1 MRMRAA
7 IGLAMVLL
15 AVPGL
20 RGTAEADPIGLQ
32 WPQPGGPGTPVYLT
46 YSYSNL
52 LDGTFLL
59 LTAAELR
66 AATEESLRLWASVA
80 PLHFIE
86 RPDSGP
92 PPSDVPY
99 AAADHPQI
107 RIGHHIITDW
117 GHAYFPGSS
126 GLAGDIHLASGAP
139 WTLGSSAWNLLEVMV
154 HEIGH
159 ALGLGHLFGEL
170 AMMNASFTGRY
181 GGLGTAY
188 LFDADVAAIQAIYGA
203 GQGSVEPIPEPATLL
218 LAAAG
223 LTGLALRRRKRY
235 HDHG

>member
-1 MRMRAA
+1 MKRM
-7 IGLAMVLL
+7 IGLAGLLVVL
-15 AVPGL
+15 GL
-20 RGTAEADPIGLQ
+20 PVRAGADPIGLQ
-32 WPQPGGPGTPVYLT
+32 WPQPGGAGTPVYLT

-66 AATEESLRLWASVA
+66 AATEEAFGVWAAYA
-80 PLHFIE
+80 PLHFVE

-92 PPSDVPY
+92 MPSDDSY
-99 AAADHPQI
+99 AADGHPQI
-107 RIGHHIITDW
+107 RIGHHDMTDW
-117 GHAYFPGSS
+117 GHAFFPGTN

-139 WTLGSSAWNLLEVMV
+139 WTINGGPWNLLEVMV

-159 ALGLGHLFGEL
+159 ALGLGHQLAAI
-170 AMMNASFTGRY
+170 AMMNPSFTGRY
-181 GGLGTAY
+181 QGLGTAF
-188 LFDADVAAIQAIYGA
+188 LFDADIAAIQAIYGA

-223 LTGLALRRRKRY
+223 LTGLALRRRRHGLNHK
-235 HDHG
+235 DH